1 MTMMYTRLGLRCA
14 YAILHARAK
23 LRKGRVE
30 AVQNTHMY
38 TPPSEDQR
46 SISELAD
53 TVRKRLWVVFLV
65 PVVFVGVTVAVSL
78 SQPLLYTSSAMV
90 HIGQAPGVES
100 KQNLDGTL
108 TGLQSFTHDVA
119 AGGLRAGVADK
130 VSFGLEQQGVTRQ
143 DLNSNLTIEQLED
156 TRYLEFSY
164 TDTNPAITQAVVND
178 VADAYVE
185 QIPKT
190 SFIGTP
196 ITASISNY
204 ATEPKVVSPEPLQ
217 NGLIAFGIG
226 LMFGIFFAFL
236 LAALSDRWTSPKEI
250 EKETGLPTFGV
261 IPKFDEAGENGH
273 KKVSF
278 RRFSFRR

>member
-1 MTMMYTRLGLRCA
+1 M
-14 YAILHARAK
+14 HVQSSP
-23 LRKGRVE
+23 KGRVE

-53 TVRKRLWVVFLV
+53 TVRKRLWIVVLV

-78 SQPLLYTSSAMV
+78 LQPRLYTSSAMV

-108 TGLQSFTHDVA
+108 TGLQTFTHDVA
-119 AGGLRAGVADK
+119 AAGLSASVADK

-164 TDTNPAITQAVVND
+164 TDTNPGITRAVVND
-178 VADAYVE
+178 VVDAYVE

-190 SFIGTP
+190 
-196 ITASISNY
+196 NY
-204 ATEPKVVSPEPLQ
+204 
-217 NGLIAFGIG
+217 
-226 LMFGIFFAFL
+226 
-236 LAALSDRWTSPKEI
+236 LSTR
-250 EKETGLPTFGV
+250 
-261 IPKFDEAGENGH
+261 
-273 KKVSF
+273 
-278 RRFSFRR
+278 